1 MNSILELKGKRFE
14 QESRRGGGGGASM
27 NSKVVVTTTHINRLI
42 SQLKD
47 IQAFWGDEER
57 AFTGV
62 LISVHYNKIVAKSN
76 RISGLFKGTE
86 SNTCVVG
93 AKFDDS
99 KSKHIITYYISS
111 QDIDTS
117 IQLLNDAR
125 NIL

>member
-47 IQAFWGDEER
+47 IQTFWGDEER
-57 AFTGV
+57 AFRGI

-76 RISGLFKGTE
+76 RILGLFKGAE
-86 SNTCVVG
+86 SNRCVVG

-99 KSKHIITYYISS
+99 KRKHIITV
-111 QDIDTS
+111 
-117 IQLLNDAR
+117 LKM
-125 NIL
+125 